1 MFIKVLSIAH
11 LGARE
16 LLSHDFV
23 CVCVCVCVI
32 FTQVHM
38 GAHTWPHKCGPE
50 EDVKYP
56 ALSFSTI
63 FP

>member
-11 LGARE
+11 LGAGE
-16 LLSHDFV
+16 VLSHDFV
-23 CVCVCVCVI
+23 CICVCVLYSHRYIWVPILAPTCV
-32 FTQVHM
+32 
-38 GAHTWPHKCGPE
+38 GPE